1 MHMKLMLLLL
11 AGLTSN
17 AVFAHAGHEHH
28 TSALLS
34 GLLHP
39 FSGLDHLLLALGLGV
54 LLVRSAQVTRDMPSA
69 AGLGFFGLGVSLLIG
84 FVLGVQHLLPVSLTE
99 YGIVAS
105 LLALAIALWVK
116 QRVVALAGLSLWGL
130 FHGVAHG
137 LEVPVGQSAG
147 LFLAGILVSML
158 ALYAVGLLIGKVV
171 QHWANNGS
179 TIAARVLAMVTVGAV
194 MLG

>member
-1 MHMKLMLLLL
+1 MKPLLLLL

-28 TSALLS
+28 SSALLS

-39 FSGLDHLLLALGLGV
+39 FSGLDHLLLALGLGL
-54 LLVRSAQVTRDMPSA
+54 LLVRSAKVKRDMPSA
-69 AGLGFFGLGVSLLIG
+69 AGLGFVGLGVSLLVG
-84 FVLGVQHLLPVSLTE
+84 FGLGVQHLLPISLTE

-105 LLALAIALWVK
+105 LLALSIALWVK
-116 QRVVALAGLSLWGL
+116 QRVVALAGLSLLGL

-137 LEVPVGQSAG
+137 LEVPVGQSAA
-147 LFLAGILVSML
+147 LFLAGMLVSML
-158 ALYAVGLLIGKVV
+158 SLYAVGLLIGKAV

-179 TIAARVLAMVTVGAV
+179 TIAARVLALVTAGAV
-194 MLG
+194 ALG

>member
-1 MHMKLMLLLL
+1 MKLMLLLL

-28 TSALLS
+28 SSALLS

-54 LLVRSAQVTRDMPSA
+54 LLVRSAQFARDMPSA
-69 AGLGFFGLGVSLLIG
+69 AGLGFVGLALSLLVG
-84 FVLGVQHLLPVSLTE
+84 FGLGVQHLLPVSLTE

-105 LLALAIALWVK
+105 LLALAIALWGK
-116 QRVVALAGLSLWGL
+116 QRVVALAGLSLLGL

-137 LEVPVGQSAG
+137 LEVPAGQSAV
-147 LFLAGILVSML
+147 LFLAGMLCSML
-158 ALYAVGLLIGKVV
+158 GLYAIGLLIGRIV
-171 QHWANNGS
+171 HHSANNGS
-179 TIAARVLAMVTVGAV
+179 IVVARVLAVVTAAAV
-194 MLG
+194 ALG

>member
-1 MHMKLMLLLL
+1 MKILLLLL

-17 AVFAHAGHEHH
+17 TVFAHAGHEHH
-28 TSALLS
+28 SSALLS

-39 FSGLDHLLLALGLGV
+39 FSGLDHLLLALGLGL
-54 LLVRSAQVTRDMPSA
+54 LLVRSAQFSRDMPSA
-69 AGLGFFGLGVSLLIG
+69 AGLGFVGLGVSLLLG
-84 FVLGVQHLLPVSLTE
+84 FGLGVQHLLPVSLTE

-116 QRVVALAGLSLWGL
+116 QRVVALAGLSLLGL

-147 LFLAGILVSML
+147 LFLAGMLCSML
-158 ALYAVGLLIGKVV
+158 ALYAVGLLIGKAV
-171 QHWANNGS
+171 QHWASNGS
-179 TIAARVLAMVTVGAV
+179 TIAARVLAAVTAGVVA
-194 MLG
+194 LG

>member
-1 MHMKLMLLLL
+1 MKLMLLLL

-28 TSALLS
+28 SSAFVS

-39 FSGLDHLLLALGLGV
+39 LSGLDHLLLALGLGL
-54 LLVRSAQVTRDMPSA
+54 LLVRSAQFARGLPSVTVLGVIGLALSLL
-69 AGLGFFGLGVSLLIG
+69 LGFG
-84 FVLGVQHLLPVSLTE
+84 LGVQHLLPVSLTE

-116 QRVVALAGLSLWGL
+116 QRFVALAGLSLLGL

-147 LFLAGILVSML
+147 LFLAGMLVSML
-158 ALYAVGLLIGKVV
+158 GLYAVGVLIGKAV
-171 QHWANNGS
+171 QRWANNGS
-179 TIAARVLAMVTVGAV
+179 VIAARLLAVVTAGAV
-194 MLG
+194 VLG

>member
-1 MHMKLMLLLL
+1 MKLLLL
-11 AGLTSN
+11 LLTGLTSN

-28 TSALLS
+28 SSALLS

-39 FSGLDHLLLALGLGV
+39 FSGLDHLLLALGLGL
-54 LLVRSAQVTRDMPSA
+54 LLVRSAQFARDMPSA
-69 AGLGFFGLGVSLLIG
+69 AGLGFVGLGVSLLVG
-84 FVLGVQHLLPVSLTE
+84 FGLGVQHLLPVSLTE

-116 QRVVALAGLSLWGL
+116 QRVVALAGLSLLGL

-137 LEVPVGQSAG
+137 VEVPVGQSAL
-147 LFLAGILVSML
+147 LFLAGMLCSML
-158 ALYAVGLLIGKVV
+158 ALYAVGLLAGKAV

-179 TIAARVLAMVTVGAV
+179 TIAARVLAVVTAGAV
-194 MLG
+194 ALG

>member
-1 MHMKLMLLLL
+1 MKVLLLLL

-28 TSALLS
+28 SSALLS

-39 FSGLDHLLLALGLGV
+39 LSGLDHLLLALGLGL
-54 LLVRSAQVTRDMPSA
+54 LLVRSAKVARDMPSA
-69 AGLGFFGLGVSLLIG
+69 AGLGLVGLGVSLLLG
-84 FVLGVQHLLPVSLTE
+84 FGLGVQHLLPVSLTE

-116 QRVVALAGLSLWGL
+116 QRVVALAGLSLLGL

-137 LEVPVGQSAG
+137 LEVPVGQSAV
-147 LFLAGILVSML
+147 LFLAGMLCSML
-158 ALYAVGLLIGKVV
+158 ALYAVGLLIGRAV
-171 QHWANNGS
+171 QHWAGNGS
-179 TIAARVLAMVTVGAV
+179 TIAARVLAVVTAGAV
-194 MLG
+194 ALG

>member
-1 MHMKLMLLLL
+1 MKLMLLLL

-28 TSALLS
+28 SSALLS

-39 FSGLDHLLLALGLGV
+39 FSGLDHLLLALGLGL
-54 LLVRSAQVTRDMPSA
+54 LLVRSAQVVRGLPSA
-69 AGLGFFGLGVSLLIG
+69 AGLGFVGLALSLLVG
-84 FVLGVQHLLPVSLTE
+84 FGLGVQHLLPVSLTE

-116 QRVVALAGLSLWGL
+116 HRVVALAGLSLLGL

-137 LEVPVGQSAG
+137 LEVPAGQSAV
-147 LFLAGILVSML
+147 LFLAGMLCSML
-158 ALYAVGLLIGKVV
+158 GLYAIGLLIGRIV
-171 QHWANNGS
+171 HHSANNGS
-179 TIAARVLAMVTVGAV
+179 IVVARVLAVVTAAAV
-194 MLG
+194 ALG

>member
-1 MHMKLMLLLL
+1 MKLMLLLL

-28 TSALLS
+28 SSALLS

-54 LLVRSAQVTRDMPSA
+54 LLVRSAQFARDMPSA
-69 AGLGFFGLGVSLLIG
+69 AGLGFVGLALSLLVG
-84 FVLGVQHLLPVSLTE
+84 FGLGVQHLLPVSLTE

-116 QRVVALAGLSLWGL
+116 HRVVALAGLSLLGL

-137 LEVPVGQSAG
+137 LEVPAGQSAV
-147 LFLAGILVSML
+147 LFLAGMLCSML
-158 ALYAVGLLIGKVV
+158 GLYAIGLLIGRIV
-171 QHWANNGS
+171 HHSANNGS
-179 TIAARVLAMVTVGAV
+179 IVVARVLAVVTAAAV
-194 MLG
+194 ALG

>member
-1 MHMKLMLLLL
+1 MKILLLLL
-11 AGLTSN
+11 ASLTSN

-28 TSALLS
+28 SSALLS

-54 LLVRSAQVTRDMPSA
+54 LLVRSAQVTRGMPSA
-69 AGLGFFGLGVSLLIG
+69 AGLGFVGLGVSLLVG
-84 FVLGVQHLLPVSLTE
+84 FGLGVQHLLPVSLTE

-116 QRVVALAGLSLWGL
+116 QRVMALAGLSLLGL

-137 LEVPVGQSAG
+137 LEVPVGQPAG
-147 LFLAGILVSML
+147 LFLVGMLCSML
-158 ALYAVGLLIGKVV
+158 ALYAVGLLIGRVV

-179 TIAARVLAMVTVGAV
+179 TIAARALALVTAGAV

>member
-1 MHMKLMLLLL
+1 MKLLLLLL

-28 TSALLS
+28 SSALLS

-54 LLVRSAQVTRDMPSA
+54 LLVRSAQFARGLPSA
-69 AGLGFFGLGVSLLIG
+69 AGLGFVGLGVSLLVG
-84 FVLGVQHLLPVSLTE
+84 FGLGVQHLLPISLTE
-99 YGIVAS
+99 HGIVAS

-116 QRVVALAGLSLWGL
+116 QRVVALAGLSLLGL

-147 LFLAGILVSML
+147 LFLVGMLCSML
-158 ALYAVGLLIGKVV
+158 ALYAVGLLIGKAV

-179 TIAARVLAMVTVGAV
+179 TIAARVLALLTAGAV
-194 MLG
+194 ALG

>member
-1 MHMKLMLLLL
+1 MKLMLLLL

>member
-1 MHMKLMLLLL
+1 MKILLLLL

-28 TSALLS
+28 SSALLS

-39 FSGLDHLLLALGLGV
+39 FSGLDHLLLALGLGL
-54 LLVRSAQVTRDMPSA
+54 LLVRSAQVVRGLPSA
-69 AGLGFFGLGVSLLIG
+69 AGLGFVGLALSLLVG
-84 FVLGVQHLLPVSLTE
+84 FGLGVQHLLPVSLTE

-116 QRVVALAGLSLWGL
+116 HRVVALAGLSLLGL

-137 LEVPVGQSAG
+137 LEVPAGQSAV
-147 LFLAGILVSML
+147 LFLAGMLCSML
-158 ALYAVGLLIGKVV
+158 GLYAIGLLIGRIV
-171 QHWANNGS
+171 HHSANNGS
-179 TIAARVLAMVTVGAV
+179 IVVARVLAVVTAAAV
-194 MLG
+194 ALG

>member
-1 MHMKLMLLLL
+1 MKLMLLLL

-28 TSALLS
+28 SSAFLS

-39 FSGLDHLLLALGLGV
+39 FSGLDHLLLALGLGL
-54 LLVRSAQVTRDMPSA
+54 LLVRSAQFARDMPSA
-69 AGLGFFGLGVSLLIG
+69 AGLGFVGLGVSLLLG
-84 FVLGVQHLLPVSLTE
+84 FGLGVQHLLPVSLTE

-116 QRVVALAGLSLWGL
+116 QRVVALAGLSVLGL

-147 LFLAGILVSML
+147 LFLAGMLVSML
-158 ALYAVGLLIGKVV
+158 ALYAVGLLTGKAV
-171 QHWANNGS
+171 QHWAGNGS
-179 TIAARVLAMVTVGAV
+179 TIAARVLAVVTAGAV
-194 MLG
+194 ALG

>member
-1 MHMKLMLLLL
+1 MKLLLLLL
-11 AGLTSN
+11 ASLTSN
-17 AVFAHAGHEHH
+17 IVFAHAGHEHH
-28 TSALLS
+28 SSAFIS

-39 FSGLDHLLLALGLGV
+39 LSGLDHLLLALGLGL
-54 LLVRSAQVTRDMPSA
+54 LLVRSTQFARGLPSA
-69 AGLGFFGLGVSLLIG
+69 AGLGFVGLGVSLLVG
-84 FVLGVQHLLPVSLTE
+84 FGLGVQQLLPVSLTE

-116 QRVVALAGLSLWGL
+116 QRFVALAGLSVLGL

-147 LFLAGILVSML
+147 LFLAGMLVSML
-158 ALYAVGLLIGKVV
+158 GLYAVGMLIGKAV

-179 TIAARVLAMVTVGAV
+179 VVAARLLAVVTVGAV
-194 MLG
+194 ALG